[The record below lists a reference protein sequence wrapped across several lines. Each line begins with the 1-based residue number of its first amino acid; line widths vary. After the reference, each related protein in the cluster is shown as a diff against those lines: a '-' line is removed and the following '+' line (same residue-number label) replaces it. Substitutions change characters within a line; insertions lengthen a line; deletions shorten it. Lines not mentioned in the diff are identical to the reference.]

1 MARDVDAIVIATL
14 DGVSAGR
21 VAYSSNSEDSLA
33 FEIDTFRVDEV
44 LRGSGISTTVKVER
58 VATNQGNRI
67 ARFDFDGG
75 PFVPKTQY
83 LLFLKKQSDA
93 DVFYQVNDEGRYA
106 IDGLGRARSRAKGA
120 VAAALH
126 GRSVGQIR
134 ALVAAATRGR

>member
-14 DGVSAGR
+14 DRVSAGR

-33 FEIDTFRVDEV
+33 FEINTFRVDEV
-44 LRGSGISTTVKVER
+44 LRGSVSARVNVER

-83 LLFLKKQSDA
+83 LLFLKKQSSA
-93 DVFYQVNDEGRYA
+93 DVFYQVNDEGRFA
-106 IDGLGRARSRAKGA
+106 VDGLGRVRSRAKGA

-134 ALVAAATRGR
+134 ALVAEATRAR